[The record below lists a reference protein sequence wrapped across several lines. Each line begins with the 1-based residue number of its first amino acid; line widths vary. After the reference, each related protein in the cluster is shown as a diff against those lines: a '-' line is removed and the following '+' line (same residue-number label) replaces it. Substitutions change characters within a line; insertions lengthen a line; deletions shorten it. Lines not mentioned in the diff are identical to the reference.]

1 MDDEAKSMQA
11 DVKIKGID
19 YNIGL
24 TLVGDN
30 EEQLLVELRELAS
43 GSIWKSLFEA
53 SCNFY
58 STMEIFSSKLDS

>member
-1 MDDEAKSMQA
+1 MQA

-58 STMEIFSSKLDS
+58 LMEILSSKLDS